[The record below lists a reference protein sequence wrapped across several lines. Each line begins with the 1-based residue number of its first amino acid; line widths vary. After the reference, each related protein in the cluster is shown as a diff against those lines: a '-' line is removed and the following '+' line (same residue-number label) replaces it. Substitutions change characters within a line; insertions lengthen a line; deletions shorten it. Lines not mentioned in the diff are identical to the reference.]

1 MSKPKKEKAVDPLL
15 DEDQKVDTA
24 PEEGT
29 KNPPE
34 ETPKVP
40 AVKEKPAKPTAPVET
55 PKVPAV
61 KEKPA
66 KPTAPVETPKVPA
79 KMTPAAYLEDSAAKT
94 KAILDA
100 GPHTMFLIPLAPGE
114 KVGAYEVAE
123 LNGHKITVKKGC
135 MVNIPVPFAE
145 IFAKHYQIEMTAGQ
159 NMRIDRD
166 KNVQDALS

>member
-29 KNPPE
+29 EKSPE

-40 AVKEKPAKPTAPVET
+40 AVKEKPAKPINPVDPKGKEKMPEAPKVET
-55 PKVPAV
+55 PKVLV
-61 KEKPA
+61 KI
-66 KPTAPVETPKVPA
+66 
-79 KMTPAAYLEDSAAKT
+79 TPAAYLEDSAAKT
-94 KAILDA
+94 KAMLDA
-100 GPHTMFLIPLAPGE
+100 GPHTMFMIPLAPGE
-114 KVGAYEVAE
+114 KPGAYEIAE

-159 NMRIDRD
+159 DMRIDRD
-166 KNVQDALS
+166 SKVRDALS